1 MKNRS
6 PLMVSIVLA
15 IVVIV
20 IFTLALTGCGSTTVA
35 NPNPTPTPTPTPT
48 PGKVTLT
55 CVDHIQ
61 IGVVSPTTYGCTAS
75 ESVMF
80 SVSNTSLAA
89 ISSTGSESAALTPNT
104 TTTGVVTVTATAT
117 TGSDT
122 AATATV
128 KVVDWILYATSPG
141 EFIMNPDGS
150 GAQQV
155 LPINSDC
162 EAFSWSYD
170 HLEFICDNSAG
181 TTIAQFTV
189 YSTDGTMSGTKEL
202 YTLNLN
208 AIGGLDGAY
217 YPSFSPDQS
226 KIVFTGLAK
235 ANVNGINADV
245 EGTWT
250 ININGSGLI
259 ELSTEPYG
267 DGINIGKPRFSP
279 DGKEV
284 IYQKS
289 SNVWLMNAADGSN
302 QHQLV
307 SATSGNGTFS
317 SNMTKL
323 YYTNGTG
330 AFIANADGSN
340 PTLIPL
346 SAGDTVYGV
355 SPNGTSIVL
364 WNINSGTISVANAD
378 GSNLKQ
384 IASAAG
390 NPTW

>member
-1 MKNRS
+1 MKNTNV
-6 PLMVSIVLA
+6 LVVGIVLA
-15 IVVIV
+15 MVAA
-20 IFTLALTGCGSTTVA
+20 FAGCGGSTAPIINTT
-35 NPNPTPTPTPTPT
+35 TPPPT
-48 PGKVTLT
+48 PGKVAIT

-61 IGVVSPTTYGCTAS
+61 VGVMSPATYVCTAS
-75 ESVMF
+75 ETVAW
-80 SVSNTSLAA
+80 SVSNTSLAT
-89 ISSTGSESAALTPNT
+89 ISSGGVLAPNA
-104 TTTGVVTVTATAT
+104 TTTGVVTVTATAI

-235 ANVNGINADV
+235 ANVNGVNTDV

-307 SATSGNGTFS
+307 SATSGNGIFS
-317 SNMTKL
+317 LNMTKL
-323 YYTNGTG
+323 YYTNSTG
-330 AFIANADGSN
+330 SFIANADGSN

-346 SAGDTVYGV
+346 SAGGTVYGV